1 MKYTILTC
9 LFGDY
14 DTLKDPEEID
24 EDAKYICITDRKDLQ
39 SNVWNIIYDSFYD
52 TDQLNGIQKSFLVK
66 YHFIQQYISYEDEY
80 IIRLDASIAI
90 HKSLRPIVD
99 FMKENNYDCLVQYH
113 NSRTDMIDE
122 YNAWF
127 KERNQDVKYK
137 DQFLRKMSKVGYD
150 FSQPGLLGT
159 TIQIYKNCPQC
170 IKFIH
175 DMDNLIKETEYK
187 DNNDQCYYTYAL
199 SKNIE
204 NMNVLFTNIQIIASS
219 YMDYCYHYSDK
230 VMFDNHEIGNG
241 YNIYLNNY
249 QPLFGNYV
257 KIHYFV

>member
-1 MKYTILTC
+1 MNNLNKETTDSLTEYLLEIKKQSLMK
-9 LFGDY
+9 LFSHYGIKNDPKKSKL
-14 DTLKDPEEID
+14 DMVNTL
-24 EDAKYICITDRKDLQ
+24 Y
-39 SNVWNIIYDSFYD
+39 
-52 TDQLNGIQKSFLVK
+52 
-66 YHFIQQYISYEDEY
+66 
-80 IIRLDASIAI
+80 
-90 HKSLRPIVD
+90 D

-122 YNAWF
+122 YNAWI
-127 KERNQDVKYK
+127 KGRNQDVKYK

-204 NMNVLFTNIQIIASS
+204 NMNVLFTNVQIIASS